1 MEFFLTVVMCSGA
14 ANICLPP
21 HTFDTKFPT
30 AYECMVTGY
39 AESGRKIGLKSIIMD
54 HPYNKEWDG
63 LRVKNWKQIY
73 EIVNDTTY

>member
-39 AESGRKIGLKSIIMD
+39 AESGRKI
-54 HPYNKEWDG
+54 KEIGPD
-63 LRVKNWKQIY
+63 
-73 EIVNDTTY
+73 EVN

>member
-1 MEFFLTVVMCSGA
+1 MEFILTVVMCSGV

-39 AESGRKIGLKSIIMD
+39 AESGRKI
-54 HPYNKEWDG
+54 KEIGPDE
-63 LRVKNWKQIY
+63 VNQHEIY
-73 EIVNDTTY
+73 IKFDCIKVVIPPKKPKVVT